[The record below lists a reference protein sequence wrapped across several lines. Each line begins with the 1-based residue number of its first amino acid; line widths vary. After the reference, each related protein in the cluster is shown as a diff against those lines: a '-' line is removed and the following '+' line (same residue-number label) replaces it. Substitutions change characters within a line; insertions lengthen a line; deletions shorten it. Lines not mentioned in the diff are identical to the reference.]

1 MSENNQTGAYRVLA
15 RTYRPSIFADLV
27 GQETLIRTLSNA
39 FETGRIAHAYLLTGV
54 RGIGKTTTARL
65 IARALNC
72 LSIEGPTIEPC
83 GNCESCQ
90 AIIEDR
96 HVDVIEMDAAS
107 RTGVDDIRGI
117 IESVRYAPVTGRNK
131 VYIIDEVHM
140 LSKNAF
146 NALLKT
152 LEEPPPKVIFIFAT
166 TEVRKIPLTVLSRCQ
181 RFDLRRVEPDALT
194 LHLQNISTKE
204 GVDSHHSALTILSRA
219 AEGSVRDALS
229 LLDQAIVSGNGVVSE
244 SVVQEMLG
252 LSDKTINLDLF
263 ERLIFGDIVSAL
275 GNLREQISFGADPII
290 VIHELLNICHWISRI
305 KAIPKLIDTDSMTKS
320 EQNRGNTIAD
330 QISMAA
336 LARVWQMLLK
346 GLQETKNA
354 PDPLAALEMLL
365 IRIAY
370 VSDLPSPN
378 EIIEK
383 ITKSSSSNSIKES
396 SSLNSLEKE
405 KIEKNISESLHNN
418 SSDNEEKQSLLVGKN
433 HSPEELPLKSFSDV
447 VELTAT
453 RGEPRLYA
461 DLINYVRII
470 HFEIGS
476 IRFSPTEQCPPDL
489 AKRLQRKLIEWT
501 NISWIVETSSNEDGL
516 PTLYEISESERIH
529 NLESAAE
536 DPSVKAVLDEFPGSE
551 IIEIRDSDLA
561 NNSISKSKGRST

>member
-27 GQETLIRTLSNA
+27 GQEILVRTLSNA

-152 LEEPPPKVIFIFAT
+152 LEEPPPKVVFIFAT

-204 GVDSHHSALTILSRA
+204 GIDSHHSALTILSRA

-305 KAIPKLIDTDSMTKS
+305 KAIPKLIDSDSRTKS

-330 QISMAA
+330 QISMAT

-370 VSDLPSPN
+370 VSDLPSPI
-378 EIIEK
+378 EVIEK
-383 ITKSSSSNSIKES
+383 ITKSSSSDSIKES
-396 SSLNSLEKE
+396 SSLSSLKEE
-405 KIEKNISESLHNN
+405 KIEKNSSESLYNN
-418 SSDNEEKQSLLVGKN
+418 SSENEEKQSLPVAKN
-433 HSPEELPLKSFSDV
+433 HPPEEPFLKSFSDV
-447 VELTAT
+447 VELTAM

-536 DPSVKAVLDEFPGSE
+536 DPSVRAVLDEFPGSE

-561 NNSISKSKGRST
+561 INSKSKGRST

>member
-418 SSDNEEKQSLLVGKN
+418 SSDNEGKPSLLVGKN